1 MKSSHAPTESVKLA
15 CLSCDRRHV
24 TRPSVVCS
32 LMTDVCG
39 VPKHIPIM
47 RTRHSGERMVT
58 GSRAIATPMPVLS
71 DAVLVERIAALGD
84 RAALAELDARYG
96 MTLYAIAY
104 TLLLN
109 PDAADVT
116 VAATLREAW
125 RRAASFNAREQTAG
139 RWLAGLARKAAQDQL
154 RRRAMSSAYA

>member
-1 MKSSHAPTESVKLA
+1 MLFKGASVRRTQA
-15 CLSCDRRHV
+15 HSDRAY
-24 TRPSVVCS
+24 PS
-32 LMTDVCG
+32 
-39 VPKHIPIM
+39 
-47 RTRHSGERMVT
+47 SGERMVT
-58 GSRAIATPMPVLS
+58 GSRAIATPTPVLS

-104 TLLLN
+104 TLLN

>member
-1 MKSSHAPTESVKLA
+1 
-15 CLSCDRRHV
+15 
-24 TRPSVVCS
+24 
-32 LMTDVCG
+32 
-39 VPKHIPIM
+39 
-47 RTRHSGERMVT
+47 MVT
-58 GSRAIATPMPVLS
+58 GSRAITTPTPVLS

>member
-1 MKSSHAPTESVKLA
+1 
-15 CLSCDRRHV
+15 
-24 TRPSVVCS
+24 
-32 LMTDVCG
+32 
-39 VPKHIPIM
+39 
-47 RTRHSGERMVT
+47 MVI
-58 GSRAIATPMPVLS
+58 GSRAIATPTPVLS

-116 VAATLREAW
+116 VAATLRAAW
-125 RRAASFNAREQTAG
+125 RGAASFYTRGQTSR
-139 RWLAGLARKAAQDQL
+139 RWVDRLARDAAHEQL
-154 RRRAMSSAYA
+154 RRPVLS

>member
-1 MKSSHAPTESVKLA
+1 
-15 CLSCDRRHV
+15 
-24 TRPSVVCS
+24 
-32 LMTDVCG
+32 
-39 VPKHIPIM
+39 
-47 RTRHSGERMVT
+47 MVT
-58 GSRAIATPMPVLS
+58 GSGALTTSTPVLS
-71 DAVLVERIAALGD
+71 DAALVERIAALGD
-84 RAALAELDARYG
+84 RAALAELDARHG

-139 RWLAGLARKAAQDQL
+139 RWLAELARKAARDQL
-154 RRRAMSSAYA
+154 RRSAMPAGGPPTRRRSACA

>member
-1 MKSSHAPTESVKLA
+1 
-15 CLSCDRRHV
+15 
-24 TRPSVVCS
+24 
-32 LMTDVCG
+32 
-39 VPKHIPIM
+39 
-47 RTRHSGERMVT
+47 MVT
-58 GSRAIATPMPVLS
+58 GSGALTTSTPVLS

-104 TLLLN
+104 TVLLN

-139 RWLAGLARKAAQDQL
+139 RWLAELARKAARDLL
-154 RRRAMSSAYA
+154 RRSAMPAGGPPTRRRSACA

>member
-1 MKSSHAPTESVKLA
+1 MPVMWPPSRCDSSLGRVLFNGGRVRRTQAHS
-15 CLSCDRRHV
+15 DRAY
-24 TRPSVVCS
+24 PS
-32 LMTDVCG
+32 
-39 VPKHIPIM
+39 
-47 RTRHSGERMVT
+47 SGERMVI
-58 GSRAIATPMPVLS
+58 GSRAIATPTPVLS

-116 VAATLREAW
+116 AAATLREAGGG
-125 RRAASFNAREQTAG
+125 AASFNGGEQPAG
-139 RWLAGLARKAAQDQL
+139 GCLAGLARRAAQDQL

>member
-1 MKSSHAPTESVKLA
+1 
-15 CLSCDRRHV
+15 
-24 TRPSVVCS
+24 
-32 LMTDVCG
+32 
-39 VPKHIPIM
+39 
-47 RTRHSGERMVT
+47 MVT
-58 GSRAIATPMPVLS
+58 GSRAIAMPTPVLS

-125 RRAASFNAREQTAG
+125 RRAASFNALEQTAG

-154 RRRAMSSAYA
+154 RRRALSSAYA